1 MDGDER
7 RAGWAGIAA
16 QVAGVLWVL
25 QWAHVLVT
33 HGAGEHDG
41 RGLWLG
47 MTWMD
52 SAKFLA
58 LAYLLLIPAVRYV
71 SSRPA
76 VARRRGAVVSGRLT
90 VAALVVA
97 AAATAVEFRLWEWRT
112 YAGSFDGASS
122 PLWVAGPIRSIASA
136 VVLSVGF
143 AVLGVVGARAR
154 VLPGWLSPLLV
165 VAALS
170 TVFIGGPLPPLA
182 GLVWLAL
189 GGWLLT
195 QGRTPA
201 AGTAVGHSTPDPKH
215 AMA

>member
-16 QVAGVLWVL
+16 QAAGVLWVL

-33 HGAGEHDG
+33 HGPGEHDG

-47 MTWMD
+47 LTWMD

-58 LAYLLLIPAVRYV
+58 IAYLLLIPAVRYIA
-71 SSRPA
+71 SRPA
-76 VARRRGAVVSGRLT
+76 IARRRGAVMAGRLT

-97 AAATAVEFRLWEWRT
+97 AAATTVEFRLWEWRT
-112 YAGSFDGASS
+112 YSGSFDGASS
-122 PLWVAGPIRSIASA
+122 SLWVAGPIRLITSA

-143 AVLGVVGARAR
+143 AVLGVAGARAR
-154 VLPGWLSPLLV
+154 VLPVWLPPLLV

-201 AGTAVGHSTPDPKH
+201 ADVADGPSAADPTH
-215 AMA
+215 AIA